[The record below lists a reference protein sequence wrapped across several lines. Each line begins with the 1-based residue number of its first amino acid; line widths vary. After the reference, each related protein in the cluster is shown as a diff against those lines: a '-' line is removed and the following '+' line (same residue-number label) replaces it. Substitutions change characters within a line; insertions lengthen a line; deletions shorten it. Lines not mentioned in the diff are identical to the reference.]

1 MELATTNACNGV
13 VFQPHGRRRHRN
25 HYHSDSDTDSL
36 YSASSHSSDS
46 DDSTYYRASYPPRVV
61 RWRRGPRGVI
71 AYPGYSPWVSGG
83 GGVIG
88 GFVHGQGL
96 INTAAVV
103 PQLQIQTQAQQ
114 QQQQPRRYGYRRF
127 HYQGGE
133 RVQRGCGHGHGHRSH
148 HHHHRPAQPPRRCI
162 LPRFGRWLIGDPPE
176 RLLRRWG
183 CDDGADCCDQGCGAE
198 RTTPTVHH
206 EDEYWGPG
214 VRCANGRFSLQ
225 VPCSFPLLSTA
236 SSPPAPLS
244 RGVAY
249 QAQADYK
256 RDNPHHSAPAQ
267 SPAGPTAQTAP
278 ATPPGATG
286 DQTVTPPTARTPSTR
301 AGPSRRSRR
310 AARRRSRQRKPY
322 PYLPQPCCPSLPAP
336 PQPPSTPTASSCN
349 YSRRTR
355 TTT

>member
-13 VFQPHGRRRHRN
+13 VFQPHGRRRHHN

-36 YSASSHSSDS
+36 YSASSYSSDS
-46 DDSTYYRASYPPRVV
+46 DDSTYYRSSYPPRVV
-61 RWRRGPRGVI
+61 RWRRRGPRGVI

-83 GGVIG
+83 GLGGVIG

-114 QQQQPRRYGYRRF
+114 QQQQQQPRRYGYRRF

-133 RVQRGCGHGHGHRSH
+133 RVRSGCGHGHGHRNH
-148 HHHHRPAQPPRRCI
+148 HHHQRRTRSPRRCI

-206 EDEYWGPG
+206 EDDYWGPG
-214 VRCANGRFSLQ
+214 VRCANWPFPIPTPFAVFRCYS
-225 VPCSFPLLSTA
+225 PC
-236 SSPPAPLS
+236 PPILAPSS

-249 QAQADYK
+249 QAQADDM
-256 RDNPHHSAPAQ
+256 RDILTTAHRHSPQ
-267 SPAGPTAQTAP
+267 LGLR
-278 ATPPGATG
+278 PG
-286 DQTVTPPTARTPSTR
+286 R
-301 AGPSRRSRR
+301 
-310 AARRRSRQRKPY
+310 
-322 PYLPQPCCPSLPAP
+322 LPQLPLALRGT
-336 PQPPSTPTASSCN
+336 Q
-349 YSRRTR
+349 R
-355 TTT
+355 